1 MYNLISASLM
11 ENTPEA
17 ITGYLR
23 SAEYRNTDWF
33 QALFNNN
40 IMHSHSVSLTSG
52 TEKSSYY
59 ASLSAL
65 YDPGWTKTS
74 KGATRPTSTRGQPH
88 PQPDLECVLP

>member
-1 MYNLISASLM
+1 M

-59 ASLSAL
+59 ASLSAC
-65 YDPGWTKTS
+65 T
-74 KGATRPTSTRGQPH
+74 TRMDEDQQGFALHGQP
-88 PQPDLECVLP
+88 QRDL

>member
-65 YDPGWTKTS
+65 YDPDGRRPARFR
-74 KGATRPTSTRGQPH
+74 ATRPTSTRPITFWTTS
-88 PQPDLECVLP
+88 PST